1 VHRLLDTLIHMRSRS
16 SAQDSSPSV
25 EIDEVSA
32 ASSLDGAGHGWLDSP
47 TSGQVFDG
55 VVLTVGGWACTLQ
68 SRITEVE
75 LLEGGRRVRRC
86 KVDLPSPDIATRF
99 PSLPGAETSRFLMGI
114 GLIGLPS
121 PFEIE
126 VHVIAG
132 DQRWPLA
139 VIRGRRTAPRYE
151 YVPLFRPL
159 MVTSLGRT
167 GTTLLMRM
175 LSVHPEVV
183 VYDTHPYEIRAA
195 THWMHVLR
203 TLSEPGSFV
212 DLVGLQSYLNG
223 LESAVRGNPFSS
235 PHMVDEA
242 VARWAATT
250 HPLDVAAF
258 CRRGVDDFYRQ
269 VALSQSVAGARR
281 FAEKLYPSLLADV
294 LAEVDGSTVE
304 LISVRD
310 PRDMLCSL
318 SGMSWWRK
326 HSRGGGSELGARLPA
341 LAAQLK
347 RVVERRRRRGERAH
361 VVRYEDLA
369 ARPHEALE
377 SILAFA
383 GLDAAPA
390 TIGRMVEHG
399 FADIPE
405 YRAHRTTD
413 SVEASV
419 GRWRRELEPSLQ
431 ELCADAFG
439 EALVEFGYERE

>member
-1 VHRLLDTLIHMRSRS
+1 MRHR
-16 SAQDSSPSV
+16 SPSV
-25 EIDEVSA
+25 EIDDVSV

-47 TSGQVFDG
+47 TNGQLVDG
-55 VVLTVGGWACTLQ
+55 VVLTVGGWAVG
-68 SRITEVE
+68 SEVPITEVA

-86 KVDLPSPDIATRF
+86 DVDLSSPDVATRF
-99 PSLPGAETSRFLMGI
+99 PSLPGAETSRFLIGI

-132 DQRWPLA
+132 DRRWPLA
-139 VIRGRRTAPRYE
+139 VIRGRRTAPHYE
-151 YVPLFRPL
+151 YEPFFRPL

-183 VYDTHPYEIRAA
+183 VYDKYPYEIRAA

-212 DLVGLQSYLNG
+212 DAERLMPYLTG

-235 PHMVDEA
+235 PPVVDDEA
-242 VARWAATT
+242 VSRWATTT

-258 CRRGVDDFYRQ
+258 CRRAVDDFYRQ
-269 VALSQSVAGARR
+269 VALSQAVAGARR
-281 FAEKLYPSLLADV
+281 FAEKQYPSLLADV
-294 LAEVDGSTVE
+294 LAEVDGSTLE
-304 LISVRD
+304 LVSVRD

-318 SGMSWWRK
+318 SAKSWWREYP
-326 HSRGGGSELGARLPA
+326 RGGGSELGARLLE

-347 RVVERRRRRGERAH
+347 LLAESRRRRGERAH

-377 SILAFA
+377 SVLAFA

-399 FADIPE
+399 FAEIPE
-405 YRAHRTTD
+405 LHEHRTTG

-439 EALVEFGYERE
+439 EALVEFGYDHE

>member
-1 VHRLLDTLIHMRSRS
+1 VRRRLDTLIHKRPGP
-16 SAQDSSPSV
+16 SALHHLPSV
-25 EIDEVSA
+25 EIDEVSV

-47 TSGQVFDG
+47 TTGQVLDG
-55 VVLTVGGWACTLQ
+55 VVLTVGGWAAALE
-68 SRITEVE
+68 SRITEVA
-75 LLEGGRRVRRC
+75 LTEGGRRVRRC
-86 KVDLPSPDIATRF
+86 KVDLPSPDVATRF
-99 PSLPGAETSRFLMGI
+99 PGLPGAETSRFLIGV

-121 PFEIE
+121 SFEIE

-132 DQRWPLA
+132 DRRWPLA
-139 VIRGRRTAPRYE
+139 VIRGRRTAPHYE
-151 YVPLFRPL
+151 YEPLFRPL

-183 VYDTHPYEIRAA
+183 VYDKYPYEIRAA

-212 DLVGLQSYLNG
+212 DAERLMPYLTG
-223 LESAVRGNPFSS
+223 LEWAVRGNPFSS
-235 PHMVDEA
+235 PPVVDDET
-242 VARWAATT
+242 VSRWATTT

-258 CRRGVDDFYRQ
+258 CRRAVDDFYRQ
-269 VALSQSVAGARR
+269 VSQSQAVGGARR
-281 FAEKLYPSLLADV
+281 FAEKQYPSLLADV
-294 LAEVDGSTVE
+294 LAEVDGSTLE
-304 LISVRD
+304 LVSVRD

-318 SGMSWWRK
+318 SAKSWWRD
-326 HSRGGGSELGARLPA
+326 HGESELAARLLE

-347 RVVERRRRRGERAH
+347 LVAESRRRRGESAH

-369 ARPHEALE
+369 ARPHETLE
-377 SILAFA
+377 VALAFA
-383 GLDAAPA
+383 GLDATPA

-405 YRAHRTTD
+405 LHEHRTTG

-419 GRWRRELEPSLQ
+419 GRWRRELDPSVQ

-439 EALVEFGYERE
+439 EALVEFGYE

>member
-1 VHRLLDTLIHMRSRS
+1 MHHRLDMPIHKQPRSP
-16 SAQDSSPSV
+16 AQHGSPSV
-25 EIDEVSA
+25 EIDEVSIE
-32 ASSLDGAGHGWLDSP
+32 SSLGGAGHGWLDSP
-47 TSGQVFDG
+47 TSGEVLDG
-55 VVLTVGGWACTLQ
+55 VVLTVGGWAGALQ
-68 SRITEVE
+68 SPTTEVE
-75 LLEGGRRVRRC
+75 LLEGGRRVRRGA
-86 KVDLPSPDIATRF
+86 VDLPSPGLAAHYPD
-99 PSLPGAETSRFLMGI
+99 LPGADACRFLMGI

-151 YVPLFRPL
+151 YEPLFRPL

-183 VYDTHPYEIRAA
+183 VYDTYPYEIRAA
-195 THWMHVLR
+195 SHWMHVLR
-203 TLSEPGSFV
+203 TLSEPGSHV
-212 DLVGLQSYLNG
+212 DLVGLQPYLNG

-235 PHMVDEA
+235 PLVVDDEA
-242 VARWAATT
+242 VTRWAATT

-318 SGMSWWRK
+318 SGMSWWRR
-326 HSRGGGSELGARLPA
+326 HSRGGGSDLGARVPQ

-369 ARPHEALE
+369 VRPHEALE

-390 TIGRMVEHG
+390 TVGRMVEHG

-405 YRAHRTTD
+405 ARRHRTTD

-439 EALVEFGYERE
+439 ETLSEFGYE